1 MDSKRRTLLTTG
13 AAAAAVAAVLAKAG
27 RPIPFSHD
35 AILNPSGFTGVD
47 GLFRFAPNGLVQRGL
62 AVLEVQPQG
71 PVVVS
76 PAPRDFR
83 DFVY

>member
-1 MDSKRRTLLTTG
+1 
-13 AAAAAVAAVLAKAG
+13 
-27 RPIPFSHD
+27 
-35 AILNPSGFTGVD
+35 
-47 GLFRFAPNGLVQRGL
+47 VQRGL

-83 DFVY
+83 D

>member
-1 MDSKRRTLLTTG
+1 
-13 AAAAAVAAVLAKAG
+13 
-27 RPIPFSHD
+27 
-35 AILNPSGFTGVD
+35 
-47 GLFRFAPNGLVQRGL
+47 LVQRGL

-83 DFVY
+83 DLVY